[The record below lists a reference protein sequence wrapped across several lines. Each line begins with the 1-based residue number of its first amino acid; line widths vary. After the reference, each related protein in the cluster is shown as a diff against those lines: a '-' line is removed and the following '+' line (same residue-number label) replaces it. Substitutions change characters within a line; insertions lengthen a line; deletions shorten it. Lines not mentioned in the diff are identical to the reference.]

1 MKLCENTATQM
12 TGHKSNTTLD
22 LNSSSSNR
30 DSTTQPLSQRNE
42 HASAAPRYLRLNKT
56 KQNTIYSIIASFLLR
71 MVSWISRYV
80 QLFYVFLSENELYKV
95 ASSSLVKWTQKKKK
109 CSAGIPANPAATHR
123 LEKLLFLSIMIIFF
137 LLLDSHSRVPFLG
150 RRHAD
155 VIPP

>member
-1 MKLCENTATQM
+1 MRKAATQM

-42 HASAAPRYLRLNKT
+42 HASVAPRYLRLNKT

-95 ASSSLVKWTQKKKK
+95 ASSSLVKWTQKKKN
-109 CSAGIPANPAATHR
+109 SAR
-123 LEKLLFLSIMIIFF
+123 LAFPLILPQRTDWRTCFFFLLWLFFF